1 MEGLLRDR
9 GVAEADLAEVMD
21 RLSVDGAIDDERFA
35 KRYAEDKREISGW
48 GPERIRHALQ
58 ERGLGADLID
68 LALAAEPREQ
78 QVERAVAFLDAKGVD
93 TESPDQRR
101 KATAMLARRGFE
113 SEVVYD
119 ALREHERTR
128 RDGGASG

>member
-1 MEGLLRDR
+1 MGIALRALASHERTSAEMEGLLRDR

-35 KRYAEDKREISGW
+35 QRYAEDKREISGW

-78 QVERAVAFLDAKGVD
+78 QVERAVAFLIAKRVD
-93 TESPDQRR
+93 TESP
-101 KATAMLARRGFE
+101 
-113 SEVVYD
+113 
-119 ALREHERTR
+119 
-128 RDGGASG
+128 